1 MSQTLEMVL
10 RQTGA
15 LTPDELAVSL
25 GQAKARK
32 LKLWDFL
39 VLERRVSEDVLAEAF
54 SKALNVPRVC
64 IDATSIEASA
74 IEAVAGWLAQK
85 HTCLPIRFAGKTLV
99 LAMAN
104 PLDNT
109 AIQDVQ
115 FASSRHVS
123 PVVAPRTDILNG
135 ITRCYS
141 STGRTKAE
149 EPPPPA
155 EPEQDYL
162 FVSDPEPAER
172 AHSSDAS
179 TAVELCSQIM
189 LDAVK
194 LGASDI
200 HIEAGASETH
210 IRLRIDGVLR
220 EYRSIP
226 RWMRGALL
234 SRIKILASLDIAEQ
248 RLPQDGRIQHQ
259 IEDQPIDV
267 RVSTLPT
274 HFGEKAVLR
283 LLRSAQTPT
292 LSALGFAAQEVT
304 LLDEALYQPQG
315 LILVTGPTG
324 SGKSTTLHSM
334 LARRKSQELSI
345 VTIEDP
351 IEYQLTGASQVQIN
365 TKAGVTFAS
374 CLRAILRQDP
384 DVIMVGEIRDKETAE
399 IAFHAALTGHLVLST
414 LHTNGSI
421 GAITRLIELG
431 VKPTMVSAATNLVMA
446 QRLARRICTQCRE
459 PYTPAAEALAK
470 LQLDA
475 DSWTFLHG
483 RGCEACGHSGYAGRV
498 GIYEILRL
506 TPTLK
511 EAVNQGA
518 SERKLKRLTT
528 SAGLK
533 YLLDDGLAKVREGL
547 TTIEELVRIM
557 RIEPEDFAS
566 WEARKL
572 RVLTGADFLPVA
584 SRRAVKSR
592 KTGRPVAR
600 PIPIARRLGRG

>member
-1 MSQTLEMVL
+1 M
-10 RQTGA
+10 
-15 LTPDELAVSL
+15 
-25 GQAKARK
+25 
-32 LKLWDFL
+32 
-39 VLERRVSEDVLAEAF
+39 
-54 SKALNVPRVC
+54 
-64 IDATSIEASA
+64 
-74 IEAVAGWLAQK
+74 
-85 HTCLPIRFAGKTLV
+85 
-99 LAMAN
+99 
-104 PLDNT
+104 
-109 AIQDVQ
+109 
-115 FASSRHVS
+115 
-123 PVVAPRTDILNG
+123 
-135 ITRCYS
+135 
-141 STGRTKAE
+141 
-149 EPPPPA
+149 
-155 EPEQDYL
+155 
-162 FVSDPEPAER
+162 
-172 AHSSDAS
+172 
-179 TAVELCSQIM
+179 
-189 LDAVK
+189 
-194 LGASDI
+194 
-200 HIEAGASETH
+200 
-210 IRLRIDGVLR
+210 
-220 EYRSIP
+220 RS
-226 RWMRGALL
+226 ALL

-248 RLPQDGRIQHQ
+248 RLPQDGRIQYQ
-259 IEDQPIDV
+259 IDDQPIDV

-283 LLRSAQTPT
+283 LLRSAKTPT
-292 LSALGFAAQEVT
+292 LHALGFADQEVT

-334 LARRKSQELSI
+334 LARRRSRELSI

-399 IAFHAALTGHLVLST
+399 IAFHAALTGHMVLST

-475 DSWTFLHG
+475 DSWTFVHG
-483 RGCEACGHSGYAGRV
+483 KGCEACGDSGYAGRV

-506 TPTLK
+506 TPALK

-533 YLLDDGLAKVREGL
+533 YLLDDGLAKVRDGL

-572 RVLTGADFLPVA
+572 RALTGAELLPAA
-584 SRRAVKSR
+584 SRRTVKSR
-592 KTGRPVAR
+592 KTGRPAAR